1 MNKSQIMR
9 QPSMEAVL
17 VESVNHQ
24 PGITSTR
31 LFETCKEWAGGRWS
45 AADTHQLDEILGRMR
60 DIGFRCA
67 NKQWYPKGHVAERKQ
82 NGPKKEDPRQTR
94 MFG

>member
-24 PGITSTR
+24 PGITSAL
-31 LFETCKEWAGGRWS
+31 LFETAKEWAGRHWDAS
-45 AADTHQLDEILGRMR
+45 DTAQFESILGRMR
-60 DIGFRCA
+60 DIGFRCTD
-67 NKQWYPKGHVAERKQ
+67 KQWYPKGHVAERKQ
-82 NGPKKEDPRQTR
+82 EGPSKEDPRQTR